1 MSTKVIRANDEWT
14 SMHFRDLPVG
24 EWFSFCDEQDSDLF
38 RICCKI
44 SEDSAIV
51 FDNNFPEDPTI
62 GKVSADK
69 SIYLEDVE
77 IRVL

>member
-1 MSTKVIRANDEWT
+1 MSTKVIRVKDEWT
-14 SMHFRDLPVG
+14 STHFGDLPVG

-51 FDNNFPEDPTI
+51 FDNDFPNDSTI
-62 GKVSADK
+62 GKVSTDK

>member
-14 SMHFRDLPVG
+14 SMYFGDLPVG
-24 EWFSFCDEQDSDLF
+24 EWFSFCDEQDSNLF

-62 GKVSADK
+62 GKVSADE

>member
-1 MSTKVIRANDEWT
+1 MSTKVIKENSKT
-14 SMHFRDLPVG
+14 SMFFEDLSIG
-24 EWFSFCDEQDSDLF
+24 EWFSFYDEQDSGLF

-44 SEDSAIV
+44 SENSAII
-51 FDNNFPEDPTI
+51 FDNNFPEKPSI
-62 GKVSADK
+62 GEVNADE